1 MGLLSLFGVGDKKKV
16 LPKKSSS
23 KPTNGASE
31 KQSRSAPLI
40 QRPVRISSE
49 SDIPSYSRILSSLNS
64 KKSTATFKFSDEFI
78 NSILI
83 LELDEKRCALITT
96 EAIIGTAWHRG
107 RLHEIQSAGYLISYL
122 GIADSGLISG
132 FYANVADGDEG
143 KPESAI
149 IKDFDNLVFHALTID
164 ASDIHIEVRD
174 TRSIIKMRR
183 HGKLKKVNEWTS
195 REYASN
201 FARTVFTIADADS
214 KSGTFIESASNQL
227 SVSRVMANGQRVKLR
242 VQTLQAYPDGG
253 FDIIMRVLRVGA
265 ATKVRSFAELGYAP
279 HHIEM
284 LDVML
289 STPSGM
295 VIIAGTTGSGKST
308 TLQSMTK
315 VVSDAN
321 PHIKMISVEDP
332 PEYILANVTQIPV
345 VRRQDDKERSPFAR
359 TMRDTMR
366 ADPDVIIVGEVR
378 DPESAECLVAIVQSG
393 HKVLTTIHAENAFS
407 IISRLGK
414 MNVDELTLSTR
425 GFISGLIYQK
435 LVPVLCTH
443 CKVPYSPE
451 LIQDRGLVARIKE
464 VTRQGDQLFLASSTG
479 CEHCEGLGVTGRS
492 VCAEMVIPDKE
503 MLNFFREKNPNAAFQ
518 YWRDRRNKSLK
529 KKDGY
534 SMVGMTALDHA
545 IMKMRQGICSPEDVE
560 AELGR
565 LNGGDDGGLE
575 DDEEDSGLLGGV
587 GD

>member
-1 MGLLSLFGVGDKKKV
+1 MGLFDFFGKKASKTPAKKTS
-16 LPKKSSS
+16 PK
-23 KPTNGASE
+23 PAQAIPE
-31 KQSRSAPLI
+31 KKGRVSAPLI
-40 QRPVRISSE
+40 NKPVRISSE
-49 SDIPSYSRILSSLNS
+49 AEIPSYTRILSSRLS
-64 KKSTATFKFSDEFI
+64 KKTNAVFRFSEEFI
-78 NSILI
+78 NSVLI
-83 LELDEKRCALITT
+83 LELDNKRCALITT
-96 EAIIGTAWHRG
+96 DNIIGTSWHRG
-107 RLHEIQSAGYLISYL
+107 RIQEIQEAGYIISYL

-132 FYANVADGDEG
+132 FYANLEDGDEA

-149 IKDFDNLVFHALTID
+149 IKDFDNLVMHALTID

-265 ATKVRSFAELGYAP
+265 ATKVRSFSELGYAP

-284 LDVML
+284 LDSML
-289 STPSGM
+289 STPSGV

-345 VRRQDDKERSPFAR
+345 TRRSDDKERSPFAR

-378 DPESAECLVAIVQSG
+378 DPESAECLVSIVQSG

-435 LVPVLCTH
+435 LVPVLCNH
-443 CKVPYSPE
+443 CKVPYSPS
-451 LIQDRGLVARIKE
+451 LINDKGLISRIKE
-464 VTRQGDQLFLASSTG
+464 VTRQGDQLFLAKEGG

-529 KKDGY
+529 KKDGQ
-534 SMVGMTALDHA
+534 SMIGMTALDHA
-545 IMKMRQGICSPEDVE
+545 VMKMRAGICSPEDVE

-565 LNGGDDGGLE
+565 LNGGDDGGME
-575 DDEEDSGLLGGV
+575 DDEEDSGILGGV
-587 GD
+587 ED